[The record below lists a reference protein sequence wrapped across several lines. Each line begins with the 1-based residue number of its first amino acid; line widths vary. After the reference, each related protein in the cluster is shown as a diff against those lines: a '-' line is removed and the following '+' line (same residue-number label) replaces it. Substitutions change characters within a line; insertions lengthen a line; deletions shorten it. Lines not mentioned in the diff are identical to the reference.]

1 MNEVETGLRIGRE
14 HVIRSSIVVEDAPLE
29 HWPKL
34 ESRRGSIGIGVGLL
48 FKGFSYKIIW

>member
-48 FKGFSYKIIW
+48 FKGFSY